1 MYIYTLYPLGVLYLE
16 HSQLS
21 FDSVAIACRLES
33 FRPGLIQGG
42 KAPNCVSYACLI
54 TSSESGFPHWIRYS
68 MYALT
73 TPPPGLKLA
82 NIGPSQETPSLL
94 ILYVLYIPTHRHVV
108 GGYHMT
114 SCQNPWGHSTD
125 TDNRHHNVLAC
136 SLADITD
143 CTTSPVKSIG
153 NLCDCPFA
161 MTASIYAI

>member
-1 MYIYTLYPLGVLYLE
+1 MCCT
-16 HSQLS
+16 
-21 FDSVAIACRLES
+21 
-33 FRPGLIQGG
+33 
-42 KAPNCVSYACLI
+42 
-54 TSSESGFPHWIRYS
+54 
-68 MYALT
+68 M
-73 TPPPGLKLA
+73 
-82 NIGPSQETPSLL
+82 
-94 ILYVLYIPTHRHVV
+94 YIPTHRHVV

-161 MTASIYAI
+161 MTASIVYSLYRAGGKSFLCRCEWRIKSLLEKSTLQTNLANLPPSLDDFSMSSCLPWSRNVRKGKC